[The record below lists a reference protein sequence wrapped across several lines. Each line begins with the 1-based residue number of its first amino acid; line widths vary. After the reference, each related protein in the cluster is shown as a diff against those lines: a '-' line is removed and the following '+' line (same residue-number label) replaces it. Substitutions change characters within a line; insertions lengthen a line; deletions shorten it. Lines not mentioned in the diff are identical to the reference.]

1 VRQLIS
7 SSSALG
13 LSCLLLA
20 PGAGALEAPAELGPD
35 PGAAPAPELD
45 LGPSTTST
53 PLRRTRETYV
63 HAFGTVALGR
73 GLRFNNPYRL
83 STVLGDDSES
93 LSLSATY
100 ADVGLGALLGQPR
113 GLQHGAVAHLSIA
126 TDGITQEVA
135 SLSYQA
141 LMPFGSRWLVT
152 GRAGVPV
159 VLEPDLNPGFELGSG
174 GAFMLGGGVGVGGEL
189 VFSLFY
195 GAATLDH
202 SASVIP
208 LLSLQLGVWL
218 DYEVLP

>member
-1 VRQLIS
+1 MARE
-7 SSSALG
+7 AT
-13 LSCLLLA
+13 
-20 PGAGALEAPAELGPD
+20 PEPTPDGAGRPPPQFDLR
-35 PGAAPAPELD
+35 PG
-45 LGPSTTST
+45 TTST
-53 PLRRTRETYV
+53 PLQREDAYV
-63 HAFGTVALGR
+63 HTFGTLQVGR

-83 STVLGDDSES
+83 STVLGDDAES

-100 ADVGLGALLGQPR
+100 ADFGLGATFGRPR
-113 GLQHGAVAHLSIA
+113 GMQHGGVAHLSIA

-141 LMPFGSRWLVT
+141 LHPLGSRWLV
-152 GRAGVPV
+152 GARAGVPV
-159 VLEPDLNPGFELGSG
+159 VLEPDLNAGFEIASG
-174 GAFMLGGGVGVGGEL
+174 GALMLGGGVGVGGEL

-208 LLSLQLGVWL
+208 LLSLQVGVWF

>member
-1 VRQLIS
+1 L
-7 SSSALG
+7 

-20 PGAGALEAPAELGPD
+20 PAAGALDAPPELGPE
-35 PGAAPAPELD
+35 PAAGPVPELD

-53 PLRRTRETYV
+53 PLAPSRETYV
-63 HAFGTVALGR
+63 HAFGSLAIGR

-83 STVLGDDSES
+83 STVLGDDEES

-100 ADVGLGALLGQPR
+100 ADLGLGALLGEPR

-141 LMPFGSRWLVT
+141 LMPLGSRWLAT
-152 GRAGVPV
+152 ARAGVPV
-159 VLEPDLNPGFELGSG
+159 VLEPDVNPGFELASG
-174 GAFMLGGGVGVGGEL
+174 GAFMLGGGVGVSGEL

>member
-1 VRQLIS
+1 VRQLTS
-7 SSSALG
+7 PSSALT
-13 LSCLLLA
+13 LACLLLS
-20 PGAGALEAPAELGPD
+20 PGAWARGGAPELGLD
-35 PGAAPAPELD
+35 PQPAPVLD
-45 LGPSTTST
+45 LGPGTTST
-53 PLRRTRETYV
+53 KLAPADTYV
-63 HAFGTVALGR
+63 HAFGSLSLGR

-83 STVLGDDSES
+83 RTPLGDDAES

-100 ADVGLGALLGQPR
+100 ADFGLGAAFGEPR

-126 TDGITQEVA
+126 TDGISQEVI

-141 LMPFGSRWLVT
+141 LRPFGSRWLVT
-152 GRAGVPV
+152 ARAGVPV
-159 VLEPDLNPGFELGSG
+159 VLEPDLNPGFELAAG
-174 GAFMLGGGVGVGGEL
+174 GALLLGAGVGVGGEL

>member
-1 VRQLIS
+1 MRQLTS
-7 SSSALG
+7 SSSAL
-13 LSCLLLA
+13 LLCCLLA
-20 PGAGALEAPAELGPD
+20 PGARALDASPELGAEL
-35 PGAAPAPELD
+35 APQPSSELD
-45 LGPSTTST
+45 LGPSTTVT
-53 PLRRTRETYV
+53 PLPRSRETYV
-63 HAFGTVALGR
+63 HAFGTIAMGR

-83 STVLGDDSES
+83 STVLGDDPES

-100 ADVGLGALLGQPR
+100 ADLGLGASLGEPR
-113 GLQHGAVAHLSIA
+113 GLQHGAVAHFSIA

-141 LMPFGSRWLVT
+141 LMPFGSRWLAT
-152 GRAGVPV
+152 ARAGVPV
-159 VLEPDLNPGFELGSG
+159 VLEPDLNAGFELGSG
-174 GAFMLGGGVGVGGEL
+174 GAFMLGGGFGLAGEL

-208 LLSLQLGVWL
+208 MLSLQLGVWL